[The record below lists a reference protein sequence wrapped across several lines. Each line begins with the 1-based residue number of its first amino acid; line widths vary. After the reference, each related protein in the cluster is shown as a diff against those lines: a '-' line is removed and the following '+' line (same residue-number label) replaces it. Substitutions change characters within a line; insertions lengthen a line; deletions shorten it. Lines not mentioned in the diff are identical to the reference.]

1 MPLNLTDKNKKYTI
15 LRIAGNEREARRL
28 ESLGFV
34 PGSEITILSVI
45 DGNFLVSVKGT
56 RIGIGCEYAK
66 RILVI

>member
-1 MPLNLTDKNKKYTI
+1 MPLNLADKNKKYTI

-28 ESLGFV
+28 ERLGFV
-34 PGSEITILSVI
+34 PGSEITILSAI

>member
-1 MPLNLTDKNKKYTI
+1 MPLNLADKNKKYTI

-34 PGSEITILSVI
+34 PGTILSVI
-45 DGNFLVSVKGT
+45 NGNFLVSVKGT